1 MTKQNNDQNAVII
14 THHNGV
20 TTCTLNRPDK
30 LNALNADMVEG
41 LLQAIHEATAKDSQL
56 VVFKGAG
63 RAFCAG
69 FDLSDL
75 ADISDAD
82 LLLRFV
88 RIETL
93 PKLFIPPACQPWRW
107 FMAGVLALAQILLR
121 LVASVLPAP
130 KAVFACRACSLALCL
145 ALGGWQH

>member
-1 MTKQNNDQNAVII
+1 MTKRDTDQNAVII

-20 TTCTLNRPDK
+20 TSCTLNRPDK

-41 LLQAIHEATAKDSQL
+41 LLEAMKEAAAKDSQL
-56 VVFKGAG
+56 VVFQGAG

-75 ADISDAD
+75 ADMSDAD

-93 PKLFIPPACQPWRW
+93 LQAIYTPACQPWRW
-107 FMAGVLALAQILLR
+107 FTAGVLALAQILLR
-121 LVASVLPAP
+121 LVASALPAP
-130 KAVFACRACSLALCL
+130 TAVFECQVCNLALCL
-145 ALGGWQH
+145 APAA